1 MTLERT
7 LTELE
12 TLVEYGCGYL
22 LSRNIKN
29 IHPLDILPQ
38 MHQSDI
44 LTYTI
49 GSFSFD
55 EILDEMNTID
65 DEEINGWIRCNRN
78 IGEIGFDDED
88 IKDYV
93 AENWD
98 VDDVF
103 DDYDIKD
110 YITDNFDIEDVY
122 GNEYLEDRVDYLV
135 GDMSLSEILDSKDMS
150 DEDVL
155 DCLPN
160 SSITDYVAERFDVDD
175 VYGDDDIVDRAHN
188 MVDGLSLNE
197 FLDMKGMGDTDILNT
212 IDTKTLYDYVTDNF
226 ALADWVQWKDE
237 CTSVN
242 G

>member
-49 GSFSFD
+49 GNFSYD
-55 EILDEMNTID
+55 EILDEMYQSD
-65 DEEINGWIRCNRN
+65 VHDEICKWIRSNMYLR
-78 IGEIGFDDED
+78 EIGYDSYDVKNYVTENWNIDEIFDEDDICDYVRNDLGLDYFLDDVSLDEFMESKDMTTDDVLDELDED
-88 IKDYV
+88 INSQAQIFV
-93 AENWD
+93 EN
-98 VDDVF
+98 
-103 DDYDIKD
+103 
-110 YITDNFDIEDVY
+110 
-122 GNEYLEDRVDYLV
+122 
-135 GDMSLSEILDSKDMS
+135 MSI
-150 DEDVL
+150 
-155 DCLPN
+155 
-160 SSITDYVAERFDVDD
+160 
-175 VYGDDDIVDRAHN
+175 G
-188 MVDGLSLNE
+188 E
-197 FLDMKGMGDTDILNT
+197 FLDVKGSY
-212 IDTKTLYDYVTDNF
+212 KELYDFVTENF

-237 CTSVN
+237 CTSYVN

>member
-49 GSFSFD
+49 GNFSYD
-55 EILDEMNTID
+55 EILDEMYKSD
-65 DEEINGWIRCNRN
+65 VHDEICKWIRSNMYLR
-78 IGEIGFDDED
+78 EIGYDSYDVKNYVTENWNIDEIFDED
-88 IKDYV
+88 DICDYV
-93 AENWD
+93 RND
-98 VDDVF
+98 LGLDYFLDDV
-103 DDYDIKD
+103 
-110 YITDNFDIEDVY
+110 
-122 GNEYLEDRVDYLV
+122 
-135 GDMSLSEILDSKDMS
+135 SLGEFMESKDMS

-160 SSITDYVAERFDVDD
+160 SSITDYVAERFNVDD
-175 VYGDDDIVDRAHN
+175 VYGDEEIEDRAHDLI
-188 MVDGLSLNE
+188 DGLSLDE
-197 FLDMKGMGDTDILNT
+197 FIDMKGMGDTDILNT

>member
-49 GSFSFD
+49 GNFSFD
-55 EILDEMNTID
+55 EILDEMNECD
-65 DEEINGWIRCNRN
+65 VHDEICSWIRSNLSF
-78 IGEIGFDDED
+78 GDIGFDSYDVKNYVTENWNIDEIFDED
-88 IKDYV
+88 DICDYV
-93 AENWD
+93 RD
-98 VDDVF
+98 DLGLDYFLDDV
-103 DDYDIKD
+103 
-110 YITDNFDIEDVY
+110 
-122 GNEYLEDRVDYLV
+122 
-135 GDMSLSEILDSKDMS
+135 SLGEFMESKDMS

-160 SSITDYVAERFDVDD
+160 SSITDYVAERFNVDD
-175 VYGDDDIVDRAHN
+175 VYDAD
-188 MVDGLSLNE
+188 E
-197 FLDMKGMGDTDILNT
+197 ILNNM
-212 IDTKTLYDYVTDNF
+212 DTESITDYVSRKIAIEDMVK
-226 ALADWVQWKDE
+226 WR
-237 CTSVN
+237 
-242 G
+242 

>member
-38 MHQSDI
+38 MHQSDV

-49 GSFSFD
+49 GNFSFD
-55 EILDEMNTID
+55 EILDEMDLSND
-65 DEEINGWIRCNRN
+65 GEIEKWVRSNKS
-78 IGEIGFDDED
+78 IGEIGYMTYDV
-88 IKDYV
+88 KNYV

-98 VDDVF
+98 VDDIF
-103 DDYDIKD
+103 DDDDIKD
-110 YITDNFDIEDVY
+110 YVKDN
-122 GNEYLEDRVDYLV
+122 
-135 GDMSLSEILDSKDMS
+135 
-150 DEDVL
+150 
-155 DCLPN
+155 
-160 SSITDYVAERFDVDD
+160 FDVDD
-175 VYGDDDIVDRAHN
+175 VYDDEDIEDRARD
-188 MVDGLSLNE
+188 MVDDLSLNE
-197 FLDMKGMGDTDILNT
+197 FIDMKGMGDTDILNT

-237 CTSVN
+237 CTSYVN

>member
-49 GSFSFD
+49 GNFSFD
-55 EILDEMNTID
+55 EILDEMNECD
-65 DEEINGWIRCNRN
+65 DYDEICTWIRSNLHF
-78 IGEIGFDDED
+78 GEIGFNDED

-103 DDYDIKD
+103 DEDDICDYVKNDLGLD
-110 YITDNFDIEDVY
+110 YFLDDV
-122 GNEYLEDRVDYLV
+122 
-135 GDMSLSEILDSKDMS
+135 SLGEFMESKDMS
-150 DEDVL
+150 DADVL

-160 SSITDYVAERFDVDD
+160 SSITDYVAERFNVDD
-175 VYGDDDIVDRAHN
+175 VYDAD
-188 MVDGLSLNE
+188 E
-197 FLDMKGMGDTDILNT
+197 ILNNMDVASIT
-212 IDTKTLYDYVTDNF
+212 DYISRKISIEDMVK
-226 ALADWVQWKDE
+226 WI
-237 CTSVN
+237 
-242 G
+242 

>member
-49 GSFSFD
+49 GNFSYD
-55 EILDEMNTID
+55 EILDEMNECD
-65 DEEINGWIRCNRN
+65 VNDEICTWIRSNLHF
-78 IGEIGFDDED
+78 GEIGFNDED

-110 YITDNFDIEDVY
+110 CVRDNFDIEDVY
-122 GNEYLEDRVDYLV
+122 GDDEIADRVHDV
-135 GDMSLSEILDSKDMS
+135 VDDMSLNEFLDMKDMNNA
-150 DEDVL
+150 DVL

-160 SSITDYVAERFDVDD
+160 SSITDYVAERFNVDD
-175 VYGDDDIVDRAHN
+175 VYDAD
-188 MVDGLSLNE
+188 E
-197 FLDMKGMGDTDILNT
+197 ILNNM
-212 IDTKTLYDYVTDNF
+212 DTESITDYVSRKIAIEDMVK
-226 ALADWVQWKDE
+226 WR
-237 CTSVN
+237 
-242 G
+242 

>member
-7 LTELE
+7 LTELQ

-38 MHQSDI
+38 MHQSDV

-49 GSFSFD
+49 GNFSFD
-55 EILDEMNTID
+55 EILDEMNECDTN
-65 DEEINGWIRCNRN
+65 DEICTWIRSNLHF
-78 IGEIGFDDED
+78 GEIGFDSYDVKNYVTENWDIDDIFDEDD

-93 AENWD
+93 
-98 VDDVF
+98 
-103 DDYDIKD
+103 K
-110 YITDNFDIEDVY
+110 DNFDMEDVY
-122 GNEYLEDRVDYLV
+122 DDDYLEDR
-135 GDMSLSEILDSKDMS
+135 
-150 DEDVL
+150 
-155 DCLPN
+155 
-160 SSITDYVAERFDVDD
+160 AR
-175 VYGDDDIVDRAHN
+175 DIVD
-188 MVDGLSLNE
+188 DLSLDE
-197 FLDMKGMGDTDILNT
+197 FIDMKGMGDTDILNT
-212 IDTKTLYDYVTDNF
+212 IDTKTLYDYVTYNF

>member
-29 IHPLDILPQ
+29 IHPLGILPQ

-49 GSFSFD
+49 GNFSFD

-110 YITDNFDIEDVY
+110 YITDNFD
-122 GNEYLEDRVDYLV
+122 
-135 GDMSLSEILDSKDMS
+135 
-150 DEDVL
+150 
-155 DCLPN
+155 
-160 SSITDYVAERFDVDD
+160 VDD
-175 VYGDDDIVDRAHN
+175 VYDDEDIEDRARD

-197 FLDMKGMGDTDILNT
+197 FIDMKGMGDTDILNT

>member
-49 GSFSFD
+49 GNFSYD
-55 EILDEMNTID
+55 EILDEMYQSD
-65 DEEINGWIRCNRN
+65 VHDEICKWIRSNMYLR
-78 IGEIGFDDED
+78 EIGYDSYDVKNYVTENWNIDEIFDEDDICDYVRNDLGLDYFLDDVSLDEFMESKDMTTDDVLDELDED
-88 IKDYV
+88 INSQAQILV
-93 AENWD
+93 EN
-98 VDDVF
+98 
-103 DDYDIKD
+103 
-110 YITDNFDIEDVY
+110 
-122 GNEYLEDRVDYLV
+122 
-135 GDMSLSEILDSKDMS
+135 MSI
-150 DEDVL
+150 
-155 DCLPN
+155 
-160 SSITDYVAERFDVDD
+160 
-175 VYGDDDIVDRAHN
+175 G
-188 MVDGLSLNE
+188 E
-197 FLDMKGMGDTDILNT
+197 FLDVKGSY
-212 IDTKTLYDYVTDNF
+212 KELYDFVTDNF